1 MKTPTPNIGYSE
13 EDLKTINAELAR
25 LLSNT
30 YLLYT
35 KTQVSHWNV
44 VSQRFHSLHQMF
56 EEQYTQLA
64 TAVDDIAE
72 RMRTLGQKSPLGL
85 MALISLAS
93 LKDYD
98 KDLSG
103 EEMVQALLEDHE
115 HICRELRSS
124 IEVTSKLGDEGTVG
138 LLTARLEEHE
148 KTAWILRSSLA

>member
-1 MKTPTPNIGYSE
+1 MKAPQPNIGYSE
-13 EDLKTINAELAR
+13 EDLNTINAELAR

-85 MALISLAS
+85 MALSSLAS
-93 LKDYD
+93 LNDYD

-103 EEMVQALLEDHE
+103 DEMVQALLEDHE

-148 KTAWILRSSLA
+148 KTAWMLRSSLA